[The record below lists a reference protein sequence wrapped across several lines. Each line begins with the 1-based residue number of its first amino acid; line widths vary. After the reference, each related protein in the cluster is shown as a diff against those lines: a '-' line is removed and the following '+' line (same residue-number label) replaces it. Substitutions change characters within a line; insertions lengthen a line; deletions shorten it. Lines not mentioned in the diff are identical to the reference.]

1 MYEVKYS
8 KKAEKEYNK
17 LPKNIR
23 DRIDKKIKYLKLTPR
38 GTDTKKLSGQ
48 KNAYRTKV
56 GTYRVVYEI
65 EDDKLI
71 VWIIKVG
78 PRKDIYKKS

>member
-38 GTDTKKLSGQ
+38 GTDTKELK
-48 KNAYRTKV
+48 
-56 GTYRVVYEI
+56 
-65 EDDKLI
+65 
-71 VWIIKVG
+71 
-78 PRKDIYKKS
+78 